1 MFDELT
7 KKYLSENPFSIIAG
21 EFYKFDSVCMT
32 ESGQQVVIFKSVVSG
47 EKKQFGFVEL
57 QNIELSPFIT
67 AIGLLNET
75 VLELKRA
82 VEIANLK

>member
-1 MFDELT
+1 MFDEFT

-32 ESGQQVVIFKSVVSG
+32 ENGLHVAIFKSVVSG

-57 QNIELSPFIT
+57 QNIELSPLLT

-75 VLELKRA
+75 IVELKRA